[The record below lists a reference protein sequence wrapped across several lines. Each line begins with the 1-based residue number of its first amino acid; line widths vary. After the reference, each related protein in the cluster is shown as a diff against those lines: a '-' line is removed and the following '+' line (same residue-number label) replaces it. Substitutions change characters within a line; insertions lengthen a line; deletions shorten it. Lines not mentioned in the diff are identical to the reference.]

1 LKTKLKIK
9 FVDFW
14 PGFNA
19 QDFGFLNLVSDHYD
33 IEYTDKPD
41 LIVYSC
47 FGTEFLKYN
56 CPRIFYSG
64 ENIRPDFKFC
74 DFAFTFDYNDDK
86 RHFRLPLF
94 RLYFDEKDL
103 TKVKDIK
110 SILDKKKGFCSF
122 VISNYKK
129 TEERVLFFHELS
141 KFKEIASGGKYA
153 NNVGG
158 PVANKRDF
166 ISKYLFNIAF
176 ENSSYP
182 GYTTE
187 KIAEPW
193 VEGCIPIYWGDPE
206 ITKEINPDCFI
217 NMHDYAS
224 FDAAIAHI
232 KEVDASP
239 ELQTKYLSAPFFKN
253 NEVPE
258 YLQDEVIAQ
267 KMKYFIKQCLEGLP
281 KKAATYWDTP
291 YYYLLKFKV
300 NLRHFRIVLIQST
313 IGMRLWVKI
322 KNIFR

>member
-1 LKTKLKIK
+1 MKIKLKIK

-19 QDFGFLNLVSDHYD
+19 QDFGFLNLVSDYYD

-86 RHFRLPLF
+86 RHFRWPLF
-94 RLYFDEKDL
+94 KLLFSEKEL

-110 SILDKKKGFCSF
+110 SILDKKRGFCSF
-122 VISNYKK
+122 VVSNATETEQRIS
-129 TEERVLFFHELS
+129 FFHELS
-141 KFKEIASGGKYA
+141 KYKQVASGGKYA

-158 PVANKRDF
+158 PVENKRDF

-193 VEGCIPIYWGDPE
+193 LEGCIPIYWGDPE
-206 ITKEINPDCFI
+206 IARDINPDCFI
-217 NMHDYAS
+217 NMHNFNS
-224 FDAAIAHI
+224 FDTAITYI

-239 ELQTKYLSAPFFKN
+239 TLQIKYLSAPFFKN
-253 NEVPE
+253 NIVPE
-258 YLQDEVIAQ
+258 HLKDEVIA
-267 KMKYFIKQCLEGLP
+267 KKLKHFIDKCLDGLP
-281 KKAATYWDTP
+281 NKAAKFWHKP
-291 YYYLLKFKV
+291 YYYLRKIRGGSRLVKI
-300 NLRHFRIVLIQST
+300 NLR
-313 IGMRLWVKI
+313 
-322 KNIFR
+322 

>member
-1 LKTKLKIK
+1 MKIKLKIK

-47 FGTEFLKYN
+47 FGTEFLKYS
-56 CPRIFYSG
+56 CPRIFYTA
-64 ENIRPDFKFC
+64 ENIRPDFRFC
-74 DFAFTFDYNDDK
+74 DFAVSFDYNNYPN
-86 RHFRLPLF
+86 HFRMPLYSA
-94 RLYFDEKDL
+94 YFTNENL
-103 TKVKDIK
+103 TKVRDAK
-110 SILDKKKGFCSF
+110 SILNKKTGFCSF
-122 VISNYKK
+122 VVSNAAK
-129 TEERVLFFHELS
+129 TEQRISFFNELS
-141 KFKEIASGGKYA
+141 KYKEIASGGKYA

-193 VEGCIPIYWGDPE
+193 LEGCIPIYWRDPE
-206 ITKEINPDCFI
+206 ITKDINPDCFI

-253 NEVPE
+253 NIVPE
-258 YLQDEVIAQ
+258 HLKDEVIAQ
-267 KMKYFIKQCLEGLP
+267 KMKYFIDSSLSGLP
-281 KKAATYWDTP
+281 KKAAKFWHKP
-291 YYYLLKFKV
+291 YYYIRKIRGGSRLVKI
-300 NLRHFRIVLIQST
+300 NLR
-313 IGMRLWVKI
+313 
-322 KNIFR
+322 

>member
-1 LKTKLKIK
+1 M
-9 FVDFW
+9 
-14 PGFNA
+14 
-19 QDFGFLNLVSDHYD
+19 
-33 IEYTDKPD
+33 
-41 LIVYSC
+41 IVYSC

-110 SILDKKKGFCSF
+110 SVLDKKKGFCSF

-166 ISKYLFNIAF
+166 IRNYLFNIAF

-193 VEGCIPIYWGDPE
+193 IEGCIPIYWGDPE

-267 KMKYFIKQCLEGLP
+267 KMKYFINQCLEGLP

-300 NLRHFRIVLIQST
+300 ILRHFRIVLIQST

-322 KNIFR
+322 KNIFK

>member
-1 LKTKLKIK
+1 MKPKLKIK

-14 PGFNA
+14 RGFNA
-19 QDFGFLNLVSDHYD
+19 QDFGFLNLVSDYYD

-56 CPRIFYSG
+56 CPRIFYTA
-64 ENIRPDFKFC
+64 ENIRPDYRFC
-74 DFAFTFDYNDDK
+74 DFAVSFDYNNNQS
-86 RHFRLPLF
+86 HFRLPLYCV
-94 RLYFDEKDL
+94 YFTNEIL
-103 TKVKDIK
+103 TKKRNVKALLNK
-110 SILDKKKGFCSF
+110 TGFCSF
-122 VISNYKK
+122 VVSNATETEQRIS
-129 TEERVLFFHELS
+129 FFHELS
-141 KFKEIASGGKYA
+141 KYKEIASGGKYA

-158 PVANKRDF
+158 TVANKRDF

-267 KMKYFIKQCLEGLP
+267 KLKYFIDDCLSGLP
-281 KKAATYWDTP
+281 NKAAKFWHKP
-291 YYYLLKFKV
+291 YYYIRKIRGGSRLVKI
-300 NLRHFRIVLIQST
+300 NLR
-313 IGMRLWVKI
+313 
-322 KNIFR
+322 